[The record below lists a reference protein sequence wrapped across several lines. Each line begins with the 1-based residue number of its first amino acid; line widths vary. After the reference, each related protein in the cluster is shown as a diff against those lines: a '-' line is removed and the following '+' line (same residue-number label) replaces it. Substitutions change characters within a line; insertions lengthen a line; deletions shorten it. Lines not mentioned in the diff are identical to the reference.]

1 LKQERSAILQD
12 LPIPIINAKN
22 VLQIVNL
29 GLTNQIAPLV
39 QELPIVQEI
48 PDITISIATMVL
60 AKLNLLKIAT
70 ITMVVITDITGI
82 ITVQEE
88 AVLIQKP
95 VLKHV
100 AINIMAI
107 PMPIVQVELVI
118 PLQTNHRLPL
128 SLAILLNVQEEILQT
143 A

>member
-1 LKQERSAILQD
+1 MS
-12 LPIPIINAKN
+12 AKN
-22 VLQIVNL
+22 VLQIANL

-118 PLQTNHRLPL
+118 PPQTNHRLPL

>member
-1 LKQERSAILQD
+1 MKQERSAILQD

-118 PLQTNHRLPL
+118 PPQTNHRLPL